1 MFIGHYA
8 VALAAK
14 KAAPKTSLGTLFFAA
29 HFLDLLWPILLLFEI
44 EHVRVDI
51 GNTAFTSLD
60 FYDYPISHSLLTVL
74 GWSLAFGLIY
84 FLRHKNKRAAAVLGV
99 GVLSHWMLDFVT
111 HRPDM
116 PIAPGLKTYVGLGL
130 WNSVFATVLIEGALF
145 IGAVILYARA
155 TKALDRTGQYAFRA
169 FVAFSLFFYVG
180 NILSRQQPP
189 PETALAIGGLSQ
201 WLMVPWCYW
210 IDRHRVSAQLSMNNP
225 Q

>member
-8 VALAAK
+8 VALVAK

-29 HFLDLLWPILLLFEI
+29 QFLDLLWPLFLLFGL

-60 FYDYPISHSLLTVL
+60 FYDYPISHSLLAAL
-74 GWSLAFGLIY
+74 GWSLILGLIY
-84 FLRHKNKRAAAVLGV
+84 FFRRRYLQGAIVLGF
-99 GVLSHWMLDFVT
+99 GVLSHWLLDYVT
-111 HRPDM
+111 HRPDL
-116 PIAPGLKTYVGLGL
+116 PIAPGLQTYVGLGL
-130 WNSVFATVLIEGALF
+130 WNSAFVTALIEGALF

-155 TKALDRTGQYAFRA
+155 TKAIDRAGKYAFWA
-169 FVAFSLFFYVG
+169 FVGFSIFLYVG

-189 PETALAIGGLSQ
+189 PETALAVGGLTQ

-210 IDRHRVSAQLSMNNP
+210 IDRHRVVAQPALRNS

>member
-1 MFIGHYA
+1 
-8 VALAAK
+8 
-14 KAAPKTSLGTLFFAA
+14 
-29 HFLDLLWPILLLFEI
+29 
-44 EHVRVDI
+44 
-51 GNTAFTSLD
+51 
-60 FYDYPISHSLLTVL
+60 LTVL